1 MSSRCLTK
9 PTPIHWYA
17 KDLKSS
23 RVLILN
29 RLGLHARPAMAFASM
44 AGTFRCAI
52 KVHRMDNEERVDG
65 KSVMQMLMLACTQGT
80 EIEIEADGVDAG
92 EAIAALRILVE
103 GRFEEE

>member
-1 MSSRCLTK
+1 MSSRCLKK

-80 EIEIEADGVDAG
+80 EIEIEADGVDAA
-92 EAIAALRILVE
+92 EAIVALRTLVE

>member
-1 MSSRCLTK
+1 MWSLCLKK

-44 AGTFRCAI
+44 ASSFRCAI

>member
-1 MSSRCLTK
+1 M
-9 PTPIHWYA
+9 
-17 KDLKSS
+17 
-23 RVLILN
+23 ILN

-52 KVHRMDNEERVDG
+52 KVHRIDNQERVDG

-80 EIEIEADGVDAG
+80 EIEIEADGVDAD
-92 EAIAALRILVE
+92 EAIVALRTLVE

>member
-1 MSSRCLTK
+1 MSSRCLKK

-52 KVHRMDNEERVDG
+52 KVHRIDNQERVDG

-80 EIEIEADGVDAG
+80 EIEIEADGVDAA
-92 EAIAALRILVE
+92 EAIVALRTLVE

>member
-1 MSSRCLTK
+1 MSSRCLKK

-44 AGTFRCAI
+44 ADSFRCSI
-52 KVHRMDNEERVDG
+52 KVHRTDNQERVDG

-80 EIEIEADGVDAG
+80 EIEIEAEGADSS
-92 EAIAALRILVE
+92 EAIAALRALVE
-103 GRFEEE
+103 GKFEEE

>member
-1 MSSRCLTK
+1 MSSRCLKK

-17 KDLKSS
+17 KHLKSS

-44 AGTFRCAI
+44 ASSFRCAI